1 MKTFTDTEPSVHEA
15 WRRENLLHLL
25 AVVEAPKR
33 LARGAVEAIKR
44 AVGPENAIVGGR
56 DVEALA
62 RYQRRRSDRAV
73 VRSAKA
79 PGQLPRPNRVIVRPL
94 LSFAR
99 FGGARPRV
107 TSALETRAQSGAGQQ
122 HRHEHDRLRGN
133 CWRRA

>member
-1 MKTFTDTEPSVHEA
+1 CGVETIETVVTRAKVDFAVDDRRARFDMAAGLELPELLAVVGPEAIELAIAVLVKAFADIEPSVREA

-33 LARGAVEAIKR
+33 LAVGAVEAIKR

-79 PGQLPRPNRVIVRPL
+79 PDQ
-94 LSFAR
+94 
-99 FGGARPRV
+99 
-107 TSALETRAQSGAGQQ
+107 
-122 HRHEHDRLRGN
+122 
-133 CWRRA
+133 